1 MDGLMLQQE
10 ELKDLHQQS
19 KKIAEDLAKERDN
32 LLKQKVD
39 NKKKL
44 A

>member
-19 KKIAEDLAKERDN
+19 KQIAADLAKDRDN